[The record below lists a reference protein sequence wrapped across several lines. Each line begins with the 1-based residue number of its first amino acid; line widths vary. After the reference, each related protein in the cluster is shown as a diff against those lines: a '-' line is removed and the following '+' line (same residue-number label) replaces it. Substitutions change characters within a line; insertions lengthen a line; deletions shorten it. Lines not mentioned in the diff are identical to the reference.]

1 MDHRNGHS
9 HRSEQTYRVR
19 IMAGIAAAEL
29 IALAFVLLWPVP
41 DQGDPVYQDV
51 IYSDSNTPIEE
62 VRRTTQESKPPPP
75 PAPPV
80 PIEVPNDRII
90 EEDPIDF
97 SDATFDEY
105 ADSLSTPMPESRGNS
120 DEIAANPQLPPSVV
134 RIVEPTLPSDL
145 DGKLGE
151 VVIKIR
157 FLVNRDGS
165 VEEAS
170 ISEIRRINKDG
181 SFEIVNDLPESI
193 LSATLRA
200 AHQWRFRP
208 ARNEGSEVR
217 AFVRHDFR
225 VEI

>member
-1 MDHRNGHS
+1 MKDRKQHS
-9 HRSEQTYRVR
+9 YRSEHTYRVR

-29 IALAFVLLWPVP
+29 IALGFVLLWPLPQESVP
-41 DQGDPVYQDV
+41 IFQDV
-51 IYSDSNTPIEE
+51 VYSDNNTPVEE
-62 VRRTTQESKPPPP
+62 VRRTTQESTPPPP

-90 EEDPIDF
+90 EEDPIEF
-97 SDATFDEY
+97 SDVTFDEY
-105 ADSLSTPMPESRGNS
+105 SDSLALPTPASQGNS

-134 RIVEPTLPSDL
+134 RIVEPTLPSNL
-145 DGKLGE
+145 EGEVGE
-151 VVIKIR
+151 VVIKIQ

-170 ISEIRRINKDG
+170 ISEIRRYRKDG
-181 SFEIVNDLPESI
+181 TFEVLDDLPEAI
-193 LSATLRA
+193 LAATLRA

-208 ARNEGSEVR
+208 AKNDGGEVR
-217 AFVRHDFR
+217 AFVKHDFR